1 MRRELYYFEITPIC
15 FLTNREV
22 SFRIRALNGKY
33 SFAAGKKYT
42 IKILEV
48 SVAQESRFSGSGCT
62 RECRA
67 EADENGVINLAASCE
82 REGMYFVKI
91 YDGDVCI
98 CTLRVYALDS
108 DMKGL
113 YPYRG
118 DFHMHTCRSDGNED
132 PFTVAGNYREA
143 GYDFTI
149 ISDHGR
155 YYPSLQARE
164 KFRIGP
170 DDSSPITDMLI
181 IPGEEVHLPLN
192 DVHYINCGGR
202 FSVNAL
208 VTPNANQE
216 FAGDSAAWRSLNGEC
231 PPTVTREDFIEMIRE
246 RAEKIDRPLESER
259 LSMAVSEWIY
269 EKVTEGKGLGIFPHP
284 YWLCETMQLSE
295 DYVYYFYKRKPFDA
309 FEVLGG
315 ENYYQHNGFQTS
327 FYYENRENGLKYP
340 VVGST
345 DSHGSTGMNRNSLIC
360 STIVFSSGNTTSEI
374 IDAVKKGRSVAVD
387 TISAEY
393 RLVGDF
399 RYVKYASFLME
410 EWYPLHDRL
419 CIPQGVYMREFADG
433 NPDAESI
440 LVSLKGQVPK
450 TEKRLFELD

>member
-1 MRRELYYFEITPIC
+1 MRRELYYFEISPIC
-15 FLTNREV
+15 FLTDREV
-22 SFRIRALNGKY
+22 CLHIRALNGKY
-33 SFAAGKKYT
+33 SFESGKKYT

-48 SVAQESRFSGSGCT
+48 SVAQESRFTGSGCT
-62 RECRA
+62 RECFA
-67 EADENGVINLAASCE
+67 ESDENGVINLTVSC
-82 REGMYFVKI
+82 RCEGMYFIKV
-91 YDGDVCI
+91 YDEDRII
-98 CTLRVYALDS
+98 CTLRVYALDN

-118 DFHMHTCRSDGNED
+118 DFHMHTCRSDGSED
-132 PFTVAGNYREA
+132 PFTVVGNYREA

-155 YYPSLQARE
+155 YYPSLQARK

-192 DVHYINCGGR
+192 DVHYINCGGQ
-202 FSVNAL
+202 FSINAL

-216 FAGDSAAWRSLNGEC
+216 LAGDCPSWRSLSGNC
-231 PPTVTREDFIEMIRE
+231 PPVMTREDFINMIRE
-246 RAEKIDRPLESER
+246 RAEIIDRPLESER
-259 LSMAVSEWIY
+259 LSMAVSEWTY
-269 EKVTEGKGLGIFPHP
+269 EKVAEGGGLGIFPHP

-315 ENYYQHNGFQTS
+315 ESYYQHNGFQTS
-327 FYYENRENGLKYP
+327 FYYENREAGFKYP

-345 DSHGSTGMNRNSLIC
+345 DSHGSTDMNGNSRIC
-360 STIVFSSGNTTSEI
+360 STIVFSTGNTTAEI
-374 IDAVKKGRSVAVD
+374 IDAVKGGRSVAVD

-419 CIPQGVYMREFADG
+419 CVPQGFYMREFANG
-433 NPDAESI
+433 NSDAEGI

-450 TEKRLFELD
+450 MEKRLFELD